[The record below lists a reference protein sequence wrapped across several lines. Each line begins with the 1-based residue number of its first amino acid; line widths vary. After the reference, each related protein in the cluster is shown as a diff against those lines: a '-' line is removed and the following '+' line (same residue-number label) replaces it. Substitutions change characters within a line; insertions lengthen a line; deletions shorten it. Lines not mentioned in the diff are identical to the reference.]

1 MSDISKITLPDG
13 NTYNIKDSSSGYI
26 TGMTILSYG
35 SSTWGDFEAA
45 YNANKVVYC
54 RASSNT
60 NPATGAQTRLAFMA
74 YVNAASPTNVEFQY
88 YRSVSSH
95 SDSQQGDQVYVYKLD
110 KTSGWSVTVRE
121 NYTKVDTEKGL
132 ADTWSSGTIKI
143 KAKLR
148 SETALAND
156 SSAATETANR
166 IYPVALDHS
175 GYLAVNVPWESGST
189 MLASDIVTGLS
200 ADVQSAL
207 DPTILSDAESNEI
220 TAEEFIAYLTNLDFD
235 YPQVPSPYT
244 SNPSMDGTASAGSSS
259 NYAKGDHVHPSDTS
273 RVPVE
278 VTSGTITTKVRNTG
292 SLINIQYSD
301 DTNEKY
307 GEIKITN
314 QGIVQLYS
322 EDSSSSNTLYVS
334 PSYTGITNLIDPQN
348 NTDAATKKYVD
359 DKSLPTVTSSDNGKV
374 LRVVNGA
381 WAAASLPSANG
392 NSF

>member
-148 SETALAND
+148 SETALTND
-156 SSAATETANR
+156 SAAATEVSNR
-166 IYPVALDHS
+166 VYPVALDKS
-175 GYLAVNVPWESGST
+175 GYLAVNVPWEAGS
-189 MLASDIVTGLS
+189 SV
-200 ADVQSAL
+200 
-207 DPTILSDAESNEI
+207 
-220 TAEEFIAYLTNLDFD
+220 
-235 YPQVPSPYT
+235 SPYT
-244 SNPSMDGTASAGSSS
+244 SNPAMDGTASAGSS
-259 NYAKGDHVHPSDTS
+259 NDYARGDHVHPSDTS
-273 RVPVE
+273 KQDLLV
-278 VTSGTITTKVRNTG
+278 SGTNIKTVNNESILGSGNISVSGGSVTTIRRW
-292 SLINIQYSD
+292 
-301 DTNEKY
+301 
-307 GEIKITN
+307 
-314 QGIVQLYS
+314 
-322 EDSSSSNTLYVS
+322 SSS
-334 PSYTGITNLIDPQN
+334 
-348 NTDAATKKYVD
+348 
-359 DKSLPTVTSSDNGKV
+359 
-374 LRVVNGA
+374 
-381 WAAASLPSANG
+381 
-392 NSF
+392 